1 MSTRDSWKLL
11 VFRDGGRVLNGRELL
26 HGLVR
31 QVECVQS
38 LFDFTS
44 QFSKDEVIDALLRSG
59 ELECALAD
67 QKSCEAQASTSA
79 TITDT
84 LARALVGNAKPTLG
98 AKVLEQISEM
108 TVPERLTVSTPE
120 GFCYYA
126 LHPLDYADLLSE
138 NKVNI
143 PAAAVIGIRSIG
155 TTLSAVVRAWFEAK
169 GTASE
174 RITVRPEG
182 HPFDRTLTFDGTQR
196 CWIAKQQERGAQFFV
211 VDEGPGLSGSSFLAV
226 AEALVDAGVASDRI
240 VLLPSSIPDLPNL
253 FAPNAAARWS
263 RFRTLALKPTR
274 RIPPHAAESVGGGEW
289 RKYVFASESEWP
301 AVWPWTERQ
310 KYLSPDRRNIYRFDG
325 HGRYG
330 KEVRHRSE
338 ILTAHGWG
346 PEVVSAGD
354 GFSASPWL
362 EGARPRRAD
371 QSVITQLA
379 HYCAFR
385 AEHVACDA
393 LPQAELEQMA
403 QVNLERG
410 LGICSRIELPIERP
424 VIADSRMMPHEWII
438 TQEGRLLKLDAASHG
453 NDHFYPGPTDI
464 AWDLAGVI
472 VEWKLADKSSELL
485 VQEYKRI
492 SGDEIEMRMPDYLK
506 AYCAFRF
513 AFCLSV
519 ARSLSDTNECGRFNR
534 DGEIYRDRL
543 TSVVPARH
551 AICSP

>member
-11 VFRDGGRVLNGRELL
+11 VFRDGRRVRNGRELL

-38 LFDFTS
+38 YSDFTS
-44 QFSKDEVIDALLRSG
+44 QFSRDEVIDALLRSG

-67 QKSCEAQASTSA
+67 QQSCEAQASTLA
-79 TITDT
+79 AITDT
-84 LARALVGNAKPTLG
+84 LARAAVGSVKPTLG
-98 AKVLEQISEM
+98 PQVLQQISEM

-126 LHPLDYADLLSE
+126 LHPLDYVDLLSE
-138 NKVNI
+138 NKIDI

-155 TTLSAVVRAWFEAK
+155 TTLSAIVRAWFEAN

-196 CWIAKQQERGAQFFV
+196 GWIAKQQKRGAQFFV

-226 AEALVDAGVASDRI
+226 AEALVDAGVASNRI

-263 RFRTLALKPTR
+263 RFRTLTLNPTR
-274 RIPPHAAESVGGGEW
+274 RIPPDAAEFVGGGEW
-289 RKYVFASESEWP
+289 RKYVFACESEWP

-310 KYLSPDRRNIYRFDG
+310 KYLSPDKRNIYRFDG

-338 ILTAHGWG
+338 ILAGHGWG
-346 PEVVSAGD
+346 PEVASAGD

-371 QSVITQLA
+371 QNVTTQLA
-379 HYCAFR
+379 RYCAFR
-385 AEHVACDA
+385 AEHFACDA
-393 LPQAELEQMA
+393 VPQTEIEQMA
-403 QVNLERG
+403 QINLERG
-410 LGICSRIELPIERP
+410 LGVSSRIELPIKRP
-424 VIADSRMMPHEWII
+424 VIADARMMPYEWILSP
-438 TQEGRLLKLDAASHG
+438 QGRLLKFDAASHG
-453 NDHFYPGPTDI
+453 DDHFYPGPTDI

-472 VEWKLADKSSELL
+472 VEWQLTPEQTHFLIE
-485 VQEYKRI
+485 EYEHLTSDFIRKRI
-492 SGDEIEMRMPDYLK
+492 STYLG
-506 AYCAFRF
+506 AYCVFRLALTASARLSCANTSDAARLERESSQYRTELEF
-513 AFCLSV
+513 LINRLTASV
-519 ARSLSDTNECGRFNR
+519 AR
-534 DGEIYRDRL
+534 
-543 TSVVPARH
+543 
-551 AICSP
+551 